1 MSQSQGWFALVK
13 FQGMSRIRLVVFD
26 IAGTIIEDHGEV
38 VRAFA
43 NALMQ
48 NGIPYVEDE
57 LKRWKGASKREVIR
71 HFAQQAG
78 TKGDIDQKVEASYHR
93 FRSELE
99 GFYAEKLLP
108 IGGAVDAFRWC
119 KDQNILL
126 ATTTGFYREISD
138 LILRQTG
145 WRDFF
150 AASISSSDVPQGRPA
165 PYMIFR
171 AMEATGVQSVKEVVN
186 VGDTPLD
193 LQSGSNA
200 GLAGVVGV
208 LTGAHNRENLQREPH
223 THIINSVA
231 ELPELIAGAF

>member
-1 MSQSQGWFALVK
+1 
-13 FQGMSRIRLVVFD
+13 MSRIRLVVFD

-38 VRAFA
+38 ARAFTK
-43 NALMQ
+43 ALME
-48 NGIPYVEDE
+48 NGIPFVEDE

-71 HFAQQAG
+71 NFVKQADS
-78 TKGDIDQKVEASYHR
+78 KGDIDQTVENSYRR

-99 GFYAEKLLP
+99 GFYSEKLEP
-108 IGGAVDAFRWC
+108 IGGAVDTFRWC
-119 KDQNILL
+119 KDHNILL

-145 WRDFF
+145 WCDFF
-150 AASISSSDVPQGRPA
+150 AANISSSDVPQGRPA

-171 AMEATGVQSVKEVVN
+171 AMEATGVQNVKEVVN

-208 LTGAHNRENLQREPH
+208 LSGTHDRESLRGQPH
-223 THIINSVA
+223 THIINSIA
-231 ELPELIAGAF
+231 DLPDLIANAFWGGGPQQI

>member
-1 MSQSQGWFALVK
+1 
-13 FQGMSRIRLVVFD
+13 MSRIRLVVFD
-26 IAGTIIEDHGEV
+26 VAGTIIEDHGEV

-43 NALMQ
+43 KALME
-48 NGIPYVEDE
+48 NKIPFAEDE
-57 LKRWKGASKREVIR
+57 LKTWRGASKREVIR
-71 HFAQQAG
+71 HFAKQRESN
-78 TKGDIDQKVEASYHR
+78 GDVEQKVETTYRR

-99 GFYAEKLLP
+99 GFYMEKLVP
-108 IGGAVDAFRWC
+108 IAGAVQTFRWC
-119 KDQNILL
+119 RDHDILL

-138 LILRQTG
+138 LVLSQTG

-150 AASISSSDVPQGRPA
+150 EANISSSDVRKGRPA

-171 AMEATGVQSVKEVVN
+171 AMEATGVQDVKEVVN

-200 GLAGVVGV
+200 GVAGVVGV
-208 LTGAHNRENLQREPH
+208 LTGEHGRDSLAREPH

-231 ELPELIAGAF
+231 KLPKLIAREF